1 MGLAVAVSA
10 VLAFEQ
16 PLHGLVARIGAQ
28 DLLQLWLL
36 VVITSALSMV
46 GYVAMRRLGVARGTA
61 VIGIAGGLVG
71 LAAGAAR

>member
-1 MGLAVAVSA
+1 
-10 VLAFEQ
+10 
-16 PLHGLVARIGAQ
+16 
-28 DLLQLWLL
+28 
-36 VVITSALSMV
+36 MV